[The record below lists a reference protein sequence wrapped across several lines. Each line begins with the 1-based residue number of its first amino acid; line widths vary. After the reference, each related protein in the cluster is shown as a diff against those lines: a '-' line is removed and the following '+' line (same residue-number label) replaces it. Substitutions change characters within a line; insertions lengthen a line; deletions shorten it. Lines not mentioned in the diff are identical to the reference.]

1 MAPSKSLTAGFLKQ
15 KTLITTLIIVMVIVL
30 VVAAVAVTLKYINVG
45 AAAVAA
51 SSGKEHLEPRYII
64 CIPQGGIVDMCCVVL
79 SCIKH
84 AQEYNRVLII
94 DSVNT
99 WFNDDLNEYINIHN
113 PYVLTHAADT
123 ITHNINALTTYPPNV
138 DVEKLDTVINT
149 KKDGKPLYTINGTS
163 LMTPLNQ
170 DYDAGIVIYSSQRL
184 TGNLPELLE
193 MCTIRPKV
201 LDVYKSRRAQLP
213 KKYVSVHIRNT
224 DYNSDVSKFIEENN
238 HALEHNTIFLASD
251 NKNTIDEMKTK
262 YGSNIVTFAYIPDNG
277 GKPIHD
283 GYKRTKEESRKYNI
297 DTFVD
302 ILLLAAADE
311 YYFSCK
317 NSGFSNAVAD
327 LRAKP
332 ELLKRLL
339 E

>member
-1 MAPSKSLTAGFLKQ
+1 MALSKNIALQRLLQ
-15 KTLITTLIIVMVIVL
+15 PLQQIQLILILIVIIVIIAIVAL
-30 VVAAVAVTLKYINVG
+30 ILKY
-45 AAAVAA
+45 
-51 SSGKEHLEPRYII
+51 SKPSGKEYLEPKYII

-84 AQEYNRVLII
+84 AQKYDRVLII

-99 WFNDDLNEYINIHN
+99 WFNDDLNEYINILN
-113 PYVLTHAADT
+113 PNVLTHAADT
-123 ITHNINALTTYPPNV
+123 ITHKINTLTTYPPNIN
-138 DVEKLDTVINT
+138 VEKLDTVISS
-149 KKDGKPLYTINGTS
+149 KKDGKPFYTINGAS
-163 LMTPLNQ
+163 LITPLDQ
-170 DYDAGIVIYSSQRL
+170 DYDAGIVIYSSQRI

-193 MCTIRPKV
+193 MCTIRPMV

-213 KKYVSVHIRNT
+213 QKYVSVHIRNT
-224 DYNSDVSKFIEENN
+224 DYGSDVAQFIEENN
-238 HALEHNTIFLASD
+238 KVLEHKTIFLASD
-251 NKNTIDEMKTK
+251 NTNSINEMKRQ
-262 YGSNIVTFAYIPDNG
+262 YGSNIITFAYIPDNN

-283 GYKRTKEESRKYNI
+283 GYKRTKEESRKYNT

-317 NSGFSNAVAD
+317 KSGFSQAVAE

-339 E
+339 Q

>member
-1 MAPSKSLTAGFLKQ
+1 MAPSKKLGLTPFIIM
-15 KTLITTLIIVMVIVL
+15 LIVAIIL
-30 VVAAVAVTLKYINVG
+30 VVVAVVAFIRG
-45 AAAVAA
+45 AAARAEAGAVA
-51 SSGKEHLEPRYII
+51 SSGKEHLEPKYII
-64 CIPQGGIVDMCCVVL
+64 CIPQGGVIDMCCVVL
-79 SCIKH
+79 SCIKY
-84 AQEYNRVLII
+84 AQKYNRVLII

-123 ITHNINALTTYPPNV
+123 ITHNINTLTTYPPNIN
-138 DVEKLDTVINT
+138 VEKLDTVISS
-149 KKDGKPLYTINGTS
+149 KKDGKPFYTINGAS
-163 LMTPLNQ
+163 LITPLDQ

-201 LDVYKSRRAQLP
+201 LEVYKSRRAQLP

-224 DYNSDVSKFIEENN
+224 DYDSDVSKFIEENN
-238 HALEHNTIFLASD
+238 AALEYNTIFLASD
-251 NKNTIDEMKTK
+251 NTKSIDEMKRK

-311 YYFSCK
+311 YYFSCVK
-317 NSGFSNAVAD
+317 SGFSTAVAE
-327 LRAKP
+327 LRTKP

>member
-1 MAPSKSLTAGFLKQ
+1 MAPSKKLGSALLGNQFIVLIVLTA
-15 KTLITTLIIVMVIVL
+15 ILIIL
-30 VVAAVAVTLKYINVG
+30 TVVALKYIRG
-45 AAAVAA
+45 AAVAA
-51 SSGKEHLEPRYII
+51 SGLEHLEPKYII

-84 AQEYNRVLII
+84 AEKYNRVLVI

-123 ITHNINALTTYPPNV
+123 ITHNINTLTTYPPNIN
-138 DVEKLDTVINT
+138 VEKLDAVILN
-149 KKDGKPLYTINGTS
+149 KQKDGKPLYTLNGTS

-170 DYDAGIVIYSSQRL
+170 DYDAGIVIYSSQRI

-193 MCTIRPKV
+193 MCTLRPKV
-201 LDVYKSRRAQLP
+201 LEVYKSRRAQLP
-213 KKYVSVHIRNT
+213 QRYVSVHIRNT
-224 DYNSDVSKFIEENN
+224 DYNSDVSQFIEENN
-238 HALEHNTIFLASD
+238 NALEHNTIFLASD
-251 NKNTIDEMKTK
+251 NKNSIDEMKMK
-262 YGSNIVTFAYIPDNG
+262 YGSNIVTFAYIPDNN

-317 NSGFSNAVAD
+317 RSGFSQAVVE

-332 ELLKRLL
+332 ELLRRLL
-339 E
+339 Q